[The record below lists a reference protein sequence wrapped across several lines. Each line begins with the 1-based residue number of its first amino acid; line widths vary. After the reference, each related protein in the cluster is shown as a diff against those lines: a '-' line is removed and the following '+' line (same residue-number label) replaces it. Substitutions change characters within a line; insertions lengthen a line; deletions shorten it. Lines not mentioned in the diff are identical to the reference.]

1 MAQKAMLTL
10 EGRQRDESGEE
21 TVTRL
26 CTQAD
31 YSIRNGSHYILYEE
45 KLPDSEAVVRNLIKL
60 KGSLLEMTKRGPVS
74 SRMVFEVGQ
83 SHRTEYVT
91 PYGILP
97 LEVCTQELEVLTRN
111 PDDRAAEPKDRL
123 TEAEATV
130 PAQKDRL
137 TEPEAAVMA
146 QKDRL
151 TEPDTAVMAQKNKST
166 ETDTAVP
173 APGLEIRL
181 AYRLASGEQFLS
193 HCAISISLAP
203 LHGAT

>member
-1 MAQKAMLTL
+1 MAEKIMLTL

-26 CTQAD
+26 RTQAD

-60 KGSLLEMTKRGPVS
+60 KGSVLEMTKRGPVS

-97 LEVCTQELEVLTRN
+97 LEVCTQELEVLIRE
-111 PDDRAAEPKDRL
+111 PDGRPAAPEAAMLKPKG
-123 TEAEATV
+123 
-130 PAQKDRL
+130 RL
-137 TEPEAAVMA
+137 TEPEAAVLE
-146 QKDRL
+146 R
-151 TEPDTAVMAQKNKST
+151 
-166 ETDTAVP
+166 
-173 APGLEIRL
+173 GLEIRL
-181 AYRLASGEQFLS
+181 SYRLASGKQFLS
-193 HCAISISLAP
+193 HCAIFISLAP
-203 LHGAT
+203 LRNTN

>member
-45 KLPDSEAVVRNLIKL
+45 RLPESEALVRTLIKL

-97 LEVCTQELEVLTRN
+97 LEVCTQELEVLTRD
-111 PDDRAAEPKDRL
+111 PDGRAAEPKDRL
-123 TEAEATV
+123 TEAKATV